1 MSQIAGRAGRYL
13 EDGFFG
19 TTGNLKKLDNDLI
32 NFIEKYE
39 YSKIK
44 KIYWR
49 NSSLNF
55 RSINLFLNSLLL
67 KSEKEYLLLK
77 KC

>member
-44 KIYWR
+44 KFIG
-49 NSSLNF
+49 
-55 RSINLFLNSLLL
+55 
-67 KSEKEYLLLK
+67 ETHH
-77 KC
+77 

>member
-32 NFIEKYE
+32 ILLKNM
-39 YSKIK
+39 SKLKNK

-67 KSEKEYLLLK
+67 KSEKNTYY
-77 KC
+77 

>member
-44 KIYWR
+44 IYWR